1 MGGKSSDRK
10 LVIFSAPSGA
20 GKTTLVQYLLNS
32 DLNLGFS
39 VSAASRQK
47 RTNEVD
53 GIDYYFITPE
63 SFKNKIATGDFLE
76 WEEVYKDHYYGTLKS
91 EVERILQNGHHVIF
105 DVDVKGGL
113 NIKKY
118 YGNRALAV
126 FVMPPGIQRLE
137 ERLRGRQTES
147 ESSIRNRVDKAAGE
161 IEFAPE
167 FDRIIIND
175 DLEKACSEAYK
186 LVRDF
191 LNSG

>member
-1 MGGKSSDRK
+1 MGGKSSARK

-20 GKTTLVQYLLNS
+20 GKTTLVQYLLKS

-147 ESSIRNRVDKAAGE
+147 ESSIRNRVAKAAGE

>member
-147 ESSIRNRVDKAAGE
+147 ESSIRNRVAKAAGE